1 MALSQSTFS
10 IYKCYI
16 VNYIVKL
23 VTHAAAAFSGCMC
36 EIHQDY
42 IQRNAISLIM
52 IMNWYHQHS
61 LDVSKILLYSSQSF
75 CLISAVGAVVSLNC
89 REKLFLVVKNQ
100 MAHRKL
106 KTRLKW
112 TVELTNFLLL
122 SIYVVFTCF
131 CIYVVYCLNLKFS
144 DY

>member
-1 MALSQSTFS
+1 MGNFLCELYINMALSQSTFS

-23 VTHAAAAFSGCMC
+23 VTDAAAAFSGCMC

-89 REKLFLVVKNQ
+89 REKWFLVVKNQ

-106 KTRLKW
+106 KTRLK
-112 TVELTNFLLL
+112 
-122 SIYVVFTCF
+122 
-131 CIYVVYCLNLKFS
+131 
-144 DY
+144 

>member
-1 MALSQSTFS
+1 MGNFLCELYINMALSQSTFS

-16 VNYIVKL
+16 GNYNVKL
-23 VTHAAAAFSGCMC
+23 VTDAAAAFSGCMC

-61 LDVSKILLYSSQSF
+61 WDVSKILLYTFCTQSF

-106 KTRLKW
+106 KTRLK
-112 TVELTNFLLL
+112 
-122 SIYVVFTCF
+122 
-131 CIYVVYCLNLKFS
+131 
-144 DY
+144 